1 MNSPIEATL
10 PKTNKK
16 RIVIIGGGFAG
27 IELIRTLRKSDY
39 EVVVVDKNNY
49 HSFIPLLYQVAT
61 AGLSPGDIS
70 SPLREFLQNDDFLHF
85 RLAEVI
91 KIIPDQNK
99 IETSNGL
106 LSYDYVVI
114 ATGSKT
120 NFFNNKQIESKSLKL
135 REIKDAL
142 QLRNEL
148 INSFEEALLTTDEI
162 DNQKR
167 LNVVIVGAGPTGVE
181 LAGAIGELKKHV
193 LPKDYPELDFTK
205 MNIYLIEGAN
215 RVLPAMSQKSGLR
228 ALKYLQKFGI
238 NVLLNTMVKN
248 FEDGSVKLRNGEN
261 IFSNCMIWAAGVM
274 GNIVSGLD
282 EGSIEKS
289 RYLVDNFNVI
299 QGYSNIYAIGD
310 VASQKSKEFP
320 NGLPMLAPV
329 AIQQAKN
336 IGSNFLKMT
345 KNKPLNPFKYLD
357 KGTMATIG
365 RNKAVVDTPIG
376 IKFGGF
382 IGWFIWMFVHLV
394 SIIGFR
400 RKLLVFAN
408 WVWNYVTYS
417 RGNRLII
424 NK

>member
-27 IELIRTLRKSDY
+27 IELIRTLRKSNY

-85 RLAEVI
+85 RLAEVN

-99 IETSNGL
+99 IDTSNGL
-106 LSYDYVVI
+106 LSYDYVVL

-120 NFFNNKQIESKSLKL
+120 NFFNNKQIESQSLKL

-193 LPKDYPELDFTK
+193 LPKDYPELDFAK

-215 RVLPAMSQKSGLR
+215 RVLPAMSEKSGRR

-248 FEDGSVKLRNGEN
+248 FEDGSVKLSNGEN
-261 IFSNCMIWAAGVM
+261 IYSNCLIWAAGVM
-274 GNIVSGLD
+274 GNIVTGLD
-282 EGSIEKS
+282 EDSLEKS
-289 RYLVDNFNVI
+289 RYLVDDFNVV

-310 VASQKSKEFP
+310 VANQKSKEFP
-320 NGLPMLAPV
+320 EGLPMLAPV

-345 KNKPLNPFKYLD
+345 KNKPLNAFRYLD

-365 RNKAVVDTPIG
+365 RNKAVVDTPVG

-382 IGWFIWMFVHLV
+382 LGWFIWMFVHLV